1 MTEKINKIYLKEA
14 IEHIKKIY
22 KNLGY
27 SPNAAEYDKVADI
40 EFKLR
45 RINKNNIK
53 LNQLKE
59 AAGIPKR
66 VPGIPIGS
74 KAKSIR
80 EYIHCR
86 ACDCTIADKECVPGY
101 KEEFCTGC
109 PVRQKD
115 NAKQIPDLP
124 EELEASDRITNALG
138 NSFMNGNDVY
148 LIDVGVIYKR
158 KDQPV

>member
-1 MTEKINKIYLKEA
+1 MSEKVTEEYLKEA

-45 RINKNNIK
+45 RINKNSIK

-66 VPGIPIGS
+66 VPGSPTGT

-80 EYIHCR
+80 EYIYCR
-86 ACDCTIADKECVPGY
+86 ACNGTIADKECVPGY
-101 KEEFCTGC
+101 KKEFCTGC

-115 NAKQIPDLP
+115 NAKKIPDLP
-124 EELEASDRITNALG
+124 EALEVSDRITNALG
-138 NSFMNGNDVY
+138 NSFMNGNE
-148 LIDVGVIYKR
+148 VI
-158 KDQPV
+158 